1 MTGLAWQTARAR
13 ATGLAGS
20 FIALALGVALLAAM
34 ALTLASTTGAVR
46 QPRWFARTGVVVRPR
61 WRCAGGLPSWRGCRN
76 RPAPCRNR
84 EMP

>member
-34 ALTLASTTGAVR
+34 ALTLAALALHR
-46 QPRWFARTGVVVRPR
+46 
-61 WRCAGGLPSWRGCRN
+61 
-76 RPAPCRNR
+76 RPAELAGVP
-84 EMP
+84 E